1 MFLTGILALILV
13 LSPALFMP
21 GPAHADGISGFV
33 EFTDSFTSATSSS
46 AAAGTVE
53 TRANSFL
60 QLYSLSFDRNL
71 YPTLRLSAGGL
82 FQKTMS
88 DATTNGL
95 ESSADTTQMSPNITL
110 TMGNPILSSAVGY
123 ARSEQTTSTPGTPSQ
138 TNVLETYTGRV
149 GWRPEG
155 LPIMDFLF
163 SRSNSFDK
171 AGSHENSTDSYT
183 LSSRYDPLRNLG
195 LLYSG
200 SLTNSIDKL
209 TQLETSSLSNAITG
223 NYSQQFFAGR
233 ASLFANAN
241 LSDQETSVSASGATG
256 GGFITTTPPASH
268 GSFAASDNPTF
279 IQRSI
284 DDIRT
289 PPIVFWTLFDELVT
303 NNKITPIPLINLV
316 YPQFGGDGR
325 KRNMGL
331 DLGGGTTVDSIN
343 VYIAPPQANQLP
355 LPASITNQFTWAVY
369 TSTDNVNW
377 TLLADNLKP
386 VLLQVFDPQLQVSV
400 YRFELT
406 FATVTTRYI
415 KAVVNPLLKETTTPA
430 LNDVLVTKLEP
441 LVRTPVAQI
450 VQNQG
455 HTSTSQAGLL
465 NVGGRVLLL
474 NAPSLPVVTYDV
486 NFNYNFARSDSGTLT
501 NYYLAN
507 GLSAS
512 HRFNEF
518 LSGRARVSRED
529 SEDARESKTSYGYS
543 AGLEA
548 RPLSTL
554 THSLTYSGRYESTSG
569 KSTTTNSVFLTNS
582 AVLYQG
588 ASVNLSGGV
597 SLASGSDGISNFNT
611 IISCGANLVPHPSL
625 SLNFNFSDQRSQQS
639 GGGKPESSNYSRSGA
654 MSVSYTP
661 FETISIF
668 GSIGFSAQQDTAT
681 TVTKA
686 FGGSW
691 SPFRDGAM
699 QFNVSYNES
708 VTTAGDQRVRAVSPS
723 LRWNIRTG
731 WWLETIYTYQ
741 TTTSSTAETTSDT
754 ITSSLR
760 MSF

>member
-1 MFLTGILALILV
+1 M
-13 LSPALFMP
+13 
-21 GPAHADGISGFV
+21 GP
-33 EFTDSFTSATSSS
+33 
-46 AAAGTVE
+46 TVV
-53 TRANSFL
+53 A
-60 QLYSLSFDRNL
+60 
-71 YPTLRLSAGGL
+71 
-82 FQKTMS
+82 
-88 DATTNGL
+88 
-95 ESSADTTQMSPNITL
+95 
-110 TMGNPILSSAVGY
+110 
-123 ARSEQTTSTPGTPSQ
+123 
-138 TNVLETYTGRV
+138 
-149 GWRPEG
+149 
-155 LPIMDFLF
+155 
-163 SRSNSFDK
+163 
-171 AGSHENSTDSYT
+171 
-183 LSSRYDPLRNLG
+183 
-195 LLYSG
+195 
-200 SLTNSIDKL
+200 
-209 TQLETSSLSNAITG
+209 
-223 NYSQQFFAGR
+223 
-233 ASLFANAN
+233 
-241 LSDQETSVSASGATG
+241 
-256 GGFITTTPPASH
+256 
-268 GSFAASDNPTF
+268 
-279 IQRSI
+279 
-284 DDIRT
+284 
-289 PPIVFWTLFDELVT
+289 
-303 NNKITPIPLINLV
+303 
-316 YPQFGGDGR
+316 
-325 KRNMGL
+325 
-331 DLGGGTTVDSIN
+331 
-343 VYIAPPQANQLP
+343 
-355 LPASITNQFTWAVY
+355 
-369 TSTDNVNW
+369 
-377 TLLADNLKP
+377 
-386 VLLQVFDPQLQVSV
+386 

-406 FATVTTRYI
+406 FAAVTTRYI
-415 KAVVNPLLKETTTPA
+415 KAVVNPLPLQVVPPV
-430 LNDVLVTKLEP
+430 NFDVNNVLVTRLEA
-441 LVRTPVAQI
+441 LVRTPVGQI

-455 HTSTSQAGLL
+455 HTSTSQSGLL
-465 NVGGRVLLL
+465 NMGGRVLLL
-474 NAPSLPVVTYDV
+474 NVPSLPVVTYDV

-582 AVLYQG
+582 AMLYQG
-588 ASVNLSGGV
+588 ASINLSGGV

-691 SPFRDGAM
+691 SPFRDGAL

-708 VTTAGDQRVRAVSPS
+708 VTTAGDQRVRSVSPS

-731 WWLETIYTYQ
+731 WWLETTYTYQ
-741 TTTSSTAETTSDT
+741 TATSSTVETTSDT

-760 MSF
+760 MAF